1 MPPRRKPQLIPEI
14 WETRFHR
21 QDLNTGDIPT
31 KDWIFYLTRPGLEFM
46 RRPDSEGKTAYELVR
61 EEVRSFLASE
71 GTSASEQLKLST
83 KTSRGGSGVYC
94 TLIYPFDISSEI
106 PGKRGIAIHV
116 GSSKDAHTAE
126 DRIGISYPTM
136 FDQKLT
142 RELPPNPPGVSD
154 VDPMWKEFASAK
166 ILPTDQLLG
175 WETSNQQ
182 QELLWGKFRYLL
194 NHQFIEIRLLPD
206 NVDGKVSSREQIA
219 ALQEF
224 QSSPSGY
231 THFAGA
237 PGTGKS
243 TLLHMV
249 SAHRLFMNGMYRDET
264 DHQNILYY
272 VPSLMLKEEAE
283 REIRTILQHVYR
295 RSIEDSNNLMT
306 RIHFVYQEDLYLFDE
321 PDRDFNLLSDIE
333 SQKGLWPVMGI
344 KGRPSEPQ
352 KKELNTF
359 KRYVRQVIFGI
370 FENQTKFNQFL
381 DVMNK
386 GHKSPEDAWNKSFS
400 LHHPGRP
407 AHRHSFNME
416 YFLPW
421 GERDKFRKRL
431 REIRLI
437 TEAKKLDET
446 YWDPTSMLLLSEQ
459 QANKDLHSFA
469 QNNPD
474 SIWHDLRGKMHYIVI
489 DEAQDI
495 NISEIRLLLRNFSTR
510 REDQPYD
517 EFNLIGAGDENQNI
531 KQLLFSPQN
540 QHIEALFNDYLLDLK
555 TKVSTDKIQLSN
567 DLENRQSTVLVAAY
581 RIFDEMVEHIQQL
594 LNEIFENSPLSKDPR
609 SAPSKIEQTI
619 FGRKGVFLIEP
630 DAEHEW
636 VNSVL
641 ETLGKQLEDNADELS
656 NTKAPVIVALSFDKD
671 DLDPSGLK
679 PDANPLSLRLAA
691 MEQQTELH
699 AQLNALL
706 TRYTQ
711 KFLKKYPEGQLK
723 DWEADLSFRGVMSV
737 KDIKGLTV
745 PISIILS
752 PKALNLEKKSQ
763 RNIDLLSKFLVQMT
777 RSQYMTILPEN
788 VGRRYNQFVYTTIN
802 EENITPWLDNI
813 LQNSSG
819 LNNTLASE
827 FKRTLNHYDSDVY
840 WERLENASKE
850 LDPLLKNYV
859 SWLRSLYEALL
870 NNELMKRINEFFSLD
885 YEPTPENPKTITP
898 KKIKF
903 GSNDLRTF
911 AELSN
916 IEQDLMLGERMS
928 KPQIASMLLF
938 ACINDYLRAGDIE
951 SPLKHIGAYMDNW
964 MKAVED
970 DRSATTNRTR
980 QWFELV
986 TGTYDKNTN
995 ERYNQLV
1002 NLFSSKKS
1010 NKIYRQL
1017 PDDWTW
1023 PRIQSPRLTM
1033 GSWTFRKTDRSEN
1046 DPSDAWMRDASNFFT
1061 VPKEVLLKA
1070 VKITQHTENSHVPHL
1085 LRMQFGLTSF
1095 DATLFC
1101 KGFTDLVTTH
1111 PEDTLIQSST
1121 TEGSKEFPF
1130 FEWFVSLIND
1140 HYPKAKQEGDD
1151 KALDDFHAAVIQKI
1165 EAYCETETTPLNKLL
1180 NEYLNSARSM
1190 NEFERILT
1198 AFPFEDWSASLGLQA
1213 EDILLNN
1220 LKINDAYI
1228 RDALNLDQLIEDE
1241 KRLLRDIQG
1250 NEVDLERAQNEYFRL
1265 DENTTISASEQRFK
1279 EKQVFSRIDNLRT
1292 TLQNNELELAEKKR
1306 QVEQVTSRIRS
1317 LHARNPSQPDQTNPF
1332 HESSTGDFFRRE
1344 LATKDGNETA
1354 SRGAV
1359 LFNTLDR
1366 LRDILA
1372 SDTIVNVIM
1381 NTSPAL
1387 DLCPLD
1393 DGQEPNE
1400 SLKEHLDNFYS
1411 FYVVHDLEEKQ
1422 VHQLITTLS
1431 TAEDL
1436 NEKQLQS
1443 LIDFLTTMQRLNP
1456 QQDEGVMQ
1464 KIWMKL
1470 NQNSVKLLEPI
1481 LANCTGSLPA
1491 GKLHNIYWD
1500 LAYGLVTEDD
1510 FTASTLN
1517 KGTWNQAMPKQN
1529 PQMRAVK
1536 SNLLEHTNYVGDD
1549 ERLGILHRPFV
1560 PQNQGWYQQPQFST
1574 VATLKAYSYLHQE
1587 QTEDA
1592 IDSFR
1597 EAGLL
1602 SHAGALELC
1611 ALRIEHQQSGD
1622 GIVIGN
1628 TSFVDTIRELLEHE
1642 VELQLNLLSTSIF
1655 SERQQATV
1663 RESLALWANRY
1674 FLSTEL
1680 YEKTMRRGKT
1690 SVFERFMMPNLKVK
1704 EMSNS
1709 RKSPREEELVL
1720 KQGARKKSGSEA
1732 QKMLLTYMEHHEHLM
1747 NLKAFGSKLEDILND
1762 GSGDISKD
1770 IQAIDTTE
1778 FTVFRTPQQPG
1789 ATHTWLWDSHVQGY
1803 VYKGTKHPDPLVSEL
1818 KAFVLKVIN
1827 EGLMEANPKDFVASI
1842 QSLTKTGQPLKE
1854 YMLNL
1859 ILPPEHGETEV
1870 TSAGDAMS
1878 NELTEEELESIFEV
1892 FEQAKYAQRFDQSCL
1907 EELED
1912 LREDLVEKGRAYKR
1926 RKIERLDAYDRL
1938 DELDKQ
1944 TLQMLFKTCGIK

>member
-21 QDLNTGDIPT
+21 QDLKTGDIPT
-31 KDWIFYLTRPGLEFM
+31 KNWIFYLTRPGLEFM
-46 RRPDSEGKTAYELVR
+46 RRPDNEGKIAYELVR
-61 EEVRSFLASE
+61 DEVKSFLAGE
-71 GTSASEQLKLST
+71 AANTSKQLKLST

-106 PGKRGIAIHV
+106 PGKRGIVIHV
-116 GSSKDAHTAE
+116 GSTKDAHTAE
-126 DRIGISYPTM
+126 DRIAISSPTM
-136 FDQKLT
+136 FAQKLT
-142 RELPPNPPGVSD
+142 QDLPPSPPGVSD

-249 SAHRLFMNGMYRDET
+249 SAHRLFMNGMMGDERY
-264 DHQNILYY
+264 HQNILYY

-321 PDRDFNLLSDIE
+321 PDRDYNLLSDIE
-333 SQKGLWPVMGI
+333 SQRDLWPVVGI
-344 KGRPSEPQ
+344 KGRPSELQ
-352 KKELNTF
+352 KKDLNTF

-370 FENQTKFNQFL
+370 FEDRTKFKHFL

-386 GHKSPEDAWNKSFS
+386 GHKSPEEAWNKSFS

-421 GERDKFRKRL
+421 NERDKFRKRL
-431 REIRLI
+431 RQIRLI

-459 QANKDLHSFA
+459 QANKDAQSFA

-630 DAEHEW
+630 ENGNEW
-636 VNSVL
+636 VASVL
-641 ETLGKQLEDNADELS
+641 ETLGEQLEDEAEELS

-679 PDANPLSLRLAA
+679 PDTNPLRLRLA
-691 MEQQTELH
+691 EQQTELH
-699 AQLNALL
+699 AELDTLL
-706 TRYTQ
+706 TNYTR
-711 KFLKKYPEGQLK
+711 KFLKKYPKGQLK

-752 PKALNLEKKSQ
+752 PKALNLERESQ

-788 VGRRYNQFVYTTIN
+788 VGRRYEQNLYTTIN
-802 EENITPWLDNI
+802 TEKITPWLDNI

-819 LNNTLASE
+819 LNNTFASE
-827 FKRTLNHYDSDVY
+827 FKRTLSHYDSEVY
-840 WERLENASKE
+840 WERLEHASE
-850 LDPLLKNYV
+850 DLDPLLKNYV
-859 SWLRSLYEALL
+859 SWLRDLYEALL
-870 NNELMKRINEFFSLD
+870 NNELMKRINEFFTLD
-885 YEPTPENPKTITP
+885 YEPTPENPETITP
-898 KKIKF
+898 KAIKF
-903 GSNDLRTF
+903 GNNDTRTF
-911 AELSN
+911 SELSN

-928 KPQIASMLLF
+928 EPQLASMLLF

-964 MKAVED
+964 MRAVKD

-986 TGTYDKNTN
+986 TGAYDKDTN

-1002 NLFSSKKS
+1002 GLFSPQKS
-1010 NKIYRQL
+1010 DKIYRQL
-1017 PDDWTW
+1017 SDDWTW

-1070 VKITQHTENSHVPHL
+1070 VKVTQHTGNSHVPHL

-1095 DATLFC
+1095 DAALFC

-1111 PEDTLIQSST
+1111 PEDAFIQTST
-1121 TEGSKEFPF
+1121 AEGDKEFPF

-1140 HYPKAKQEGDD
+1140 HYPKAKQEDDD
-1151 KALDDFHAAVIQKI
+1151 KDLEDFHASVIGII
-1165 EAYCETETTPLNKLL
+1165 EAYCETETTPLNRLL

-1198 AFPFEDWSASLGLQA
+1198 AFPFEDWSTSLGLQA
-1213 EDILLNN
+1213 EEILLNN

-1228 RDALNLDQLIEDE
+1228 RDALNLEQLAEDE
-1241 KRLLRDIQG
+1241 KRLRRDIQG

-1265 DENTTISASEQRFK
+1265 DENTTISASEQRFR
-1279 EKQVFSRIDNLRT
+1279 EKQLFSRIDNLRT
-1292 TLQNNELELAEKKR
+1292 TLQKNELELAENTR
-1306 QVEQVTSRIRS
+1306 QIEQVTTRIRS
-1317 LHARNPSQPDQTNPF
+1317 LHARDPDRPNQTNPF

-1344 LATKDGNETA
+1344 LAPKEVHDTA

-1359 LFNTLDR
+1359 LFNTLEH
-1366 LRDILA
+1366 LRDVLA
-1372 SDTIVNVIM
+1372 NDSIVNEIM

-1393 DGQEPNE
+1393 DGQDPDE
-1400 SLKEHLDNFYS
+1400 SLKKHLDNFYS
-1411 FYVVHDLEEKQ
+1411 FYVVHDLAEMQ
-1422 VHQLITTLS
+1422 VHQLINTLS
-1431 TAEDL
+1431 SAQEL

-1443 LIDFLTTMQRLNP
+1443 MIDFLTTMQRLNP
-1456 QQDEGVMQ
+1456 QQDEGIMQ

-1470 NQNSVKLLEPI
+1470 NQASVKLLEPI
-1481 LANCTGSLPA
+1481 LSDRTGHLPA
-1491 GKLHNIYWD
+1491 GKLNNSYWD
-1500 LAYGLVTEDD
+1500 LAYGLVTEDA
-1510 FTASTLN
+1510 FSHNTLDN
-1517 KGTWNQAMPKQN
+1517 GTWNQAMPKQN

-1536 SNLLEHTNYVGDD
+1536 STLLEHTNYISDD
-1549 ERLGILHRPFV
+1549 ARLAILHRPFV
-1560 PQNQGWYQQPQFST
+1560 PLKKGWHQQPQFST
-1574 VATLKAYSYLHQE
+1574 IATLQAYSYLHQQ
-1587 QTEDA
+1587 QTEQA
-1592 IDSFR
+1592 IDAFR

-1622 GIVIGN
+1622 GLGIGN
-1628 TSFVDTIRELLEHE
+1628 TSFVGAIRELLERE
-1642 VELQLNLLSTSIF
+1642 VEFQLNLLSTSIF
-1655 SERQQATV
+1655 SERHQSTV
-1663 RESLALWANRY
+1663 KESIAPWANRY
-1674 FLSTEL
+1674 FLSTDL
-1680 YEKTMRRGKT
+1680 YGMTMRDGKT
-1690 SVFERFMMPNLKVK
+1690 SLFERFMMPNLKVK

-1709 RKSPREEELVL
+1709 RKSPKEDELVL
-1720 KQGARKKSGSEA
+1720 TQGARKKSGSQT
-1732 QKMLLTYMEHHEHLM
+1732 QKMLLSYMEHHEHLM
-1747 NLKAFGSKLEDILND
+1747 NLKAFGSRLERILNE
-1762 GSGDISKD
+1762 GTGDVSKD
-1770 IQAIDTTE
+1770 IQAIDTTAFE
-1778 FTVFRTPQQPG
+1778 VFRTPEKPG
-1789 ATHTWLWDSHVQGY
+1789 ATHTWRWDSHVQGY
-1803 VYKGTKHPDPLVSEL
+1803 VYEGTKHADPLISEL
-1818 KAFVLKVIN
+1818 KAFMLKVID
-1827 EGLMEANPKDFVASI
+1827 EGLMESKPKDFVTSL

-1859 ILPPEHGETEV
+1859 IVPAGHGEPDV
-1870 TSAGDAMS
+1870 TSSGDTM
-1878 NELTEEELESIFEV
+1878 NNDLTEEELESIFEV

-1926 RKIERLDAYDRL
+1926 RRIERLDAYETL

>member
-21 QDLNTGDIPT
+21 QDLKTGDIPT

-46 RRPDSEGKTAYELVR
+46 RRPDNEGKTAYELVR
-61 EEVRSFLASE
+61 EEVRSFLAGE
-71 GTSASEQLKLST
+71 SASPSGHLKLST
-83 KTSRGGSGVYC
+83 KTSRGDLGVYC
-94 TLIYPFDISSEI
+94 TMIYPFDISSEI
-106 PGKRGIAIHV
+106 PGKYGIVIHV
-116 GSSKDAHTAE
+116 GSAKDAHNAE
-126 DRIGISYPTM
+126 DRIAISSPTM
-136 FDQKLT
+136 FDQKLSQD
-142 RELPPNPPGVSD
+142 LPPNPPGVHD

-182 QELLWGKFRYLL
+182 QGLLWGKFRYLL

-206 NVDGKVSSREQIA
+206 NVEDKVSSREQIT

-249 SAHRLFMNGMYRDET
+249 SAHRLFINGMMEDERN
-264 DHQNILYY
+264 HQNILYY

-295 RSIEDSNNLMT
+295 RSIDDSNNLMT

-321 PDRDFNLLSDIE
+321 PDRDYNLLSDIE
-333 SQKGLWPVMGI
+333 SQKDLGSVVGI
-344 KGRPSEPQ
+344 SGSPTEKQ
-352 KKELNTF
+352 KKDLNTF

-370 FENQTKFNQFL
+370 FEDRAKFIHFL

-386 GHKSPEDAWNKSFS
+386 VHKSPEEAWKKSFS

-421 GERDKFRKRL
+421 NEREKFRKRL
-431 REIRLI
+431 SKIRLI
-437 TEAKKLDET
+437 TEAKKLNET

-459 QANKDLHSFA
+459 QANKDIQSFS
-469 QNNPD
+469 QNNPH

-555 TKVSTDKIQLSN
+555 TKVSTDKIPLSN

-594 LNEIFENSPLSKDPR
+594 LNEIFENSPFSDDRR
-609 SAPSKIEQTI
+609 STPSKIEQTI
-619 FGRKGVFLIEP
+619 FGRKGVFLMEP
-630 DAEHEW
+630 ENGNEW
-636 VNSVL
+636 VTSVL
-641 ETLGKQLEDNADELS
+641 ATLGKQLEDEAEELS

-671 DLDPSGLK
+671 DLDPSGLEQDK
-679 PDANPLSLRLAA
+679 NPLSKRLGK
-691 MEQQTELH
+691 QQTELH
-699 AQLNALL
+699 AQLDTLL
-706 TRYTQ
+706 TQYTR

-752 PKALNLEKKSQ
+752 PNALNREKKLQ

-788 VGRRYNQFVYTTIN
+788 VGGRYESNLYTTIN
-802 EENITPWLDNI
+802 TENIPAWLDNI

-819 LNNTLASE
+819 LNNTFASE

-859 SWLRSLYEALL
+859 SWLRGLYEALL

-898 KKIKF
+898 KTIKF
-903 GSNDLRTF
+903 GSNDPRTF

-928 KPQIASMLLF
+928 KPQLASMLLF

-1002 NLFSSKKS
+1002 NLFSPKKS

-1070 VKITQHTENSHVPHL
+1070 VKVTQHTENSHVPHL

-1111 PEDTLIQSST
+1111 SEDTLIQSST

-1190 NEFERILT
+1190 NEFERILA
-1198 AFPFEDWSASLGLQA
+1198 AFPFDDWSASLGLKA
-1213 EDILLNN
+1213 EEILLNN
-1220 LKINDAYI
+1220 LKINDPYI
-1228 RDALNLDQLIEDE
+1228 RDAMNLDQLIEDE

-1250 NEVDLERAQNEYFRL
+1250 NEKVLELADLEYHRNDI
-1265 DENTTISASEQRFK
+1265 DEKISAGEQRFK
-1279 EKQVFSRIDNLRT
+1279 EKRIASRIENYRA
-1292 TLQNNELELAEKKR
+1292 TLQKNEIELAENKR
-1306 QVEQVTSRIRS
+1306 QVEQVTTRIRS
-1317 LHARNPSQPDQTNPF
+1317 LHARDPSRPDRTNPF
-1332 HESSTGDFFRRE
+1332 HGSSTGDFFRRE
-1344 LATKDGNETA
+1344 LAPKEAHETA
-1354 SRGAV
+1354 SKGAV
-1359 LFNTLDR
+1359 LFNTLIH
-1366 LRDILA
+1366 LRDVLA
-1372 SDTIVNVIM
+1372 NDSIVSEIM

-1393 DGQEPNE
+1393 DGQNLDE
-1400 SLKEHLDNFYS
+1400 SLKKHLDNFYS
-1411 FYVVHDLEEKQ
+1411 FYVVHDLADKQ
-1422 VHQLITTLS
+1422 VDQLINTLS
-1431 TAEDL
+1431 SAQDL

-1443 LIDFLTTMQRLNP
+1443 MIDFLTTMQRLNP

-1464 KIWMKL
+1464 KIWTKL
-1470 NQNSVKLLEPI
+1470 NQASVQLLKPI
-1481 LANCTGSLPA
+1481 LVDRAGVLPE
-1491 GKLHNIYWD
+1491 GKLNKSYWD
-1500 LAYGLVTEDD
+1500 LAYGLVTEDAFSHD
-1510 FTASTLN
+1510 TLGN
-1517 KGTWNQAMPKQN
+1517 GTWDQAMPKQN

-1536 SNLLEHTNYVGDD
+1536 STLLEHANYIGDD
-1549 ERLGILHRPFV
+1549 ARLGILHRPFV
-1560 PQNQGWYQQPQFST
+1560 PQKEGWHQQPQFST
-1574 VATLKAYSYLHQE
+1574 IATLQAYSYLHQQ
-1587 QTEDA
+1587 QTDKA
-1592 IDSFR
+1592 MGAFN

-1602 SHAGALELC
+1602 SHSGALELC
-1611 ALRIEHQQSGD
+1611 ALRNRHLESGND
-1622 GIVIGN
+1622 IGIGN
-1628 TSFVDTIRELLEHE
+1628 TDFVTIIRELLERE
-1642 VELQLNLLSTSIF
+1642 VDFQLNLLSTSIF
-1655 SERQQATV
+1655 SEQHQDAVTK
-1663 RESLALWANRY
+1663 SLDQWENRY

-1680 YEKTMRRGKT
+1680 YKNPMSDGTT
-1690 SVFERFMMPNLKVK
+1690 SLFERFMMPNLKVK

-1709 RKSPREEELVL
+1709 RKSPKEENLILTQTV
-1720 KQGARKKSGSEA
+1720 RKKSGSET
-1732 QKMLLTYMEHHEHLM
+1732 QKMLLSYMEHHEHLM
-1747 NLKAFGSKLEDILND
+1747 NLKAFANRLEQILNEGPED
-1762 GSGDISKD
+1762 LGKD
-1770 IQAIDTTE
+1770 IQAIDTSA
-1778 FTVFRTPQQPG
+1778 FKVFRTPEKPG
-1789 ATHTWLWDSHVQGY
+1789 ATHTWRWDSYVQGY
-1803 VYKGTKHPDPLVSEL
+1803 VYEGTMHADPLISEL
-1818 KAFVLKVIN
+1818 KAFMLKVIDN
-1827 EGLMEANPKDFVASI
+1827 GLMISKPEDFVESL
-1842 QSLTKTGQPLKE
+1842 QSLTKTGQPLKK

-1859 ILPPEHGETEV
+1859 IHPTGHGEPDE
-1870 TSAGDAMS
+1870 TSSGDVVS
-1878 NELTEEELESIFEV
+1878 NELTEEELSSIFEV
-1892 FEQAKYAQRFDQSCL
+1892 FEQAKYAQRFDESRS
-1907 EELED
+1907 EELTD
-1912 LREDLVEKGRAYKR
+1912 LKEDLVDKGRAYKR
-1926 RKIERLDAYDRL
+1926 RKIERLEAYKTL